1 MKVARIVI
9 AVFILLSSLACGM
22 TEVAD
27 VQRPT
32 SRGLDYPV
40 SIEPT
45 NAMRRR
51 SENAWRTW
59 LLRSGVP
66 NGPSDLDP
74 LLAVP
79 RSLPPELAN
88 KISISE
94 SKETLTPETAKE
106 VLRQFIAR
114 GLRML
119 AGEPDERALG
129 LQDLSLTS
137 FAEDG
142 SLYRVTYRQTNFAF
156 PVANGYGDLK
166 IAMTRLGGLVQL
178 TSRLLPPVEMPSSP
192 SVDLAPVRAALVG
205 RVFSYRGIDGR
216 ALEYRVGSQDEIS
229 AKDLVIYP
237 RDDGSRLVLHLAYPL
252 EVGRGVTWTVFID
265 AIDGKEIDIKQN
277 FNT

>member
-1 MKVARIVI
+1 MKAARILF
-9 AVFILLSSLACGM
+9 AASILLSNLSCGM

-27 VQRPT
+27 LQRPA

-51 SENAWRTW
+51 SENAWRAW
-59 LLRSGVP
+59 LLRSGLP

-79 RSLPPELAN
+79 RSLPAELAN
-88 KISISE
+88 RISISD
-94 SKETLTPETAKE
+94 SKELLTPDGAREA
-106 VLRQFIAR
+106 LRQFIAR

-129 LQDLSLTS
+129 LQDLSLIS

-142 SLYRVTYRQTNFAF
+142 ALYRATYRQTNFSL
-156 PVANGYGDLK
+156 PVANGYGDLR
-166 IAMTRLGGLVQL
+166 IAITRQGGLVQL
-178 TSRLLPPVEMPSSP
+178 TSRLLPPVDMPSAP
-192 SVDLAPVRAALVG
+192 TIDLTSVRSSLVG

-216 ALEYRVGSQDEIS
+216 ALEYRVSS
-229 AKDLVIYP
+229 AEEVIAKSLVIYP

-265 AIDGKEIDIKQN
+265 AIDGKEIDVKQN

>member
-1 MKVARIVI
+1 MKAARMFF
-9 AVFILLSSLACGM
+9 AASILLCNLACGM

-27 VQRPT
+27 VQRPAA
-32 SRGLDYPV
+32 RGVNYPV
-40 SIEPT
+40 AIEPS

-51 SENAWRTW
+51 SENAWRAW

-88 KISISE
+88 RISITENAEALSSDGARE
-94 SKETLTPETAKE
+94 A
-106 VLRQFIAR
+106 LRQFIAR

-142 SLYRVTYRQTNFAF
+142 PLYRSVYRQTNFAF
-156 PVANGYGDLK
+156 PVANGYGDLR
-166 IAMTRLGGLVQL
+166 IAITRQGALVQL
-178 TSRLLPPVEMPSSP
+178 TSRLLPPVEMPAAP
-192 SVDLAPVRAALVG
+192 SVDLAPIKAAMVG
-205 RVFSYRGIDGR
+205 RVFAYHGIDGR
-216 ALEYRVGSQDEIS
+216 PLEYRVQSADEIIS
-229 AKDLVIYP
+229 KEPVIYP
-237 RDDGSRLVLHLAYPL
+237 RNDGSRLVLHLAYPI

-265 AIDGKEIDIKQN
+265 AIDGKEIEVKQN